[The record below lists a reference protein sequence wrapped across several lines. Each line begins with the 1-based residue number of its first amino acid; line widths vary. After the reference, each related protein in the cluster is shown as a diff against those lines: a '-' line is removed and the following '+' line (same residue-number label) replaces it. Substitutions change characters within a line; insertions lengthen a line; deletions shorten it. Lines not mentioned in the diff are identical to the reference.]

1 MLKSGAANVYGTR
14 GQDMCPA
21 EIEAR
26 GEDQG

>member
-1 MLKSGAANVYGTR
+1 MLKSGAANVYGTC
-14 GQDMCPA
+14 GQDMCLA